1 MSLAHVY
8 TRALAGINAPEVTV
22 EVHVSNGLPT
32 LTIVG
37 LPETAVKES
46 RDRVRSAIINSG
58 FEFPARRLT
67 INLAPADLPK
77 EGGRFDLPIALGILA
92 ASGQIGK
99 ETLSE
104 HEFFGELSLGGAL
117 QPIRGVLPSILQ
129 AQRLNRSSIIP
140 EHNSHEASLIR
151 QAVIYPARH
160 LLDVTQHLQ
169 DGNTLHNLST
179 PDSVEA
185 ISRYNVDMSEVK
197 GQAHARRA
205 LEIAAAGQHSLLFIG
220 PPGTGKSML
229 AERLPSIMPPM
240 TEQEA
245 LQTAVV
251 QSLVFGAQKITT
263 NAQRPYRAPHHTAS
277 SVALVGG
284 GSNPRPGEISL
295 AHNGVLFL
303 DELPEFDRRVLDSLR
318 EPLETGHIIISRAAR
333 QAEFPANVQ
342 LIAAMNPCPCGYLG
356 DPRHACTDTP
366 DQIQRYRGRITG
378 PFLDRIDLCIEVP
391 RIKLAEARTQHP
403 SEDSTT
409 IRTRAI
415 TARQRQLQRSGVA
428 NGKLK
433 PAQMKQVCTITSE
446 DENLLLTATEKLGL
460 SSRAHDRILR
470 VARTI
475 ADLDNSNTITTRH
488 LTEAIGYR
496 RYNKQRPDR

>member
-22 EVHVSNGLPT
+22 EVHVSNGLPN

-92 ASGQIGK
+92 ASGQIDK
-99 ETLSE
+99 ENLDE
-104 HEFFGELSLGGAL
+104 YEFFGELSLGGAL

-129 AQRLNRSSIIP
+129 AQRLGRSSVIP
-140 EHNSHEASLIR
+140 EHNRHEASLIKR
-151 QAVIYPARH
+151 AVIYPAQH
-160 LLDVTQHLQ
+160 LLDVTRHLK
-169 DGNTLHNLST
+169 DGNTLHNLSVPANVGPT
-179 PDSVEA
+179 N
-185 ISRYNVDMSEVK
+185 RYSVDMSEVK
-197 GQAHARRA
+197 GQSHARRA

-229 AERLPSIMPPM
+229 AERLPTIMPPM

-245 LQTAVV
+245 LETAAV
-251 QSLVFGAQKITT
+251 QSLISGAQKITDD
-263 NAQRPYRAPHHTAS
+263 AQRPYRAPHHTAS

-356 DPRHACTDTP
+356 DTRHACTDTP

-391 RIKLAEARTQHP
+391 RIKLAEAKAQHP
-403 SEDSTT
+403 PEDSNT
-409 IRTRAI
+409 IRSRVIA
-415 TARQRQLQRSGVA
+415 ARQQQLQRSSTA

-433 PAQMKQVCTITSE
+433 PTQMKQVCTISPE
-446 DENLLLTATEKLGL
+446 DENLLLAATEKLGL

-475 ADLDNSNTITTRH
+475 ADLDNSDKITTRH

-496 RYNKQRPDR
+496 RYNKQI